1 MKFVKMHGLGNDFV
15 ILDHRAIS
23 LVLSKD
29 RIKLLCDR
37 RLGIGCDQLI
47 LLEAPSTPKAQVR
60 MRIFN
65 ADGHEVESCGNASR
79 CVATLLAKELNQKEI
94 IIETTP
100 CLLKASLQ
108 EEGQV
113 QVDMGKG
120 TAEILDTS
128 ALRLPFKTSTA
139 PIKVN
144 VGNPHLVCLLKNI
157 TNIALEPL
165 GNDLQSNALF
175 PKGTN
180 VELAQLVDTDHLK
193 VRVFER
199 GTGVTPACGTGA
211 CASAL
216 AAFTAGL
223 TSKNVTVDLEGGR
236 LHIEINPK
244 THHIL
249 MTGPTS
255 LTFQGTLDTSLL
267 APSLAA

>member
-15 ILDHRAIS
+15 ILDHRSTSQA
-23 LVLSKD
+23 LSKD
-29 RIKLLCDR
+29 RVKLLCNR
-37 RLGIGCDQLI
+37 RLGVGCDQLI
-47 LLEAPSTPKAQVR
+47 LLETPSTPNAHVR

-65 ADGHEVESCGNASR
+65 ADGNEVESCGNASR
-79 CVATLLAKELNQKEI
+79 CVAVLLGKELNKKNI
-94 IIETTP
+94 TIETTP
-100 CLLKASLQ
+100 CLLNASIQ
-108 EEGQV
+108 ENGQV

-120 TAEILDTS
+120 EAEALDD
-128 ALRLPFKTSTA
+128 LRLPLPFSTNT
-139 PIKVN
+139 PPVRVN
-144 VGNPHLVCLLKNI
+144 VGNPHLVCLLDNI
-157 TNIALEPL
+157 ANIALEPL
-165 GNDLQSNALF
+165 GKDLQSNALF
-175 PKGTN
+175 PQGTN
-180 VELAQLVDTDHLK
+180 VELAKLVDTDHLK

-223 TSKNVTVDLEGGR
+223 TSENVVVDLEGGR

-255 LTFQGTLDTSLL
+255 LTFQGTLNS
-267 APSLAA
+267 SLAA